1 MSHAMKVSFESI
13 DYYYMIGTNIAYYR
27 RLAGLTQAQLA
38 EKVGVSRV
46 HISFIEAPNMVR
58 PFSIEL
64 LFKIA
69 KALHVEPA
77 KLLKM
82 REGPNNS

>member
-38 EKVGVSRV
+38 ERVGVTRV
-46 HISFIEAPNMVR
+46 HVSAIESPNTATAC
-58 PFSIEL
+58 SIEL
-64 LFKIA
+64 LFRIA
-69 KALHVEPA
+69 AALQVPPY
-77 KLLKM
+77 KLLKS
-82 REGPNNS
+82 R

>member
-38 EKVGVSRV
+38 ERVGVTRV
-46 HISFIEAPNMVR
+46 HVSAIESPNTATAC
-58 PFSIEL
+58 SIEL
-64 LFKIA
+64 LFRIA
-69 KALHVEPA
+69 AALQEPPY
-77 KLLKM
+77 KLLKS
-82 REGPNNS
+82 R

>member
-46 HISFIEAPNMVR
+46 HC
-58 PFSIEL
+58 L
-64 LFKIA
+64 LYTSPSPRDI
-69 KALHVEPA
+69 
-77 KLLKM
+77 
-82 REGPNNS
+82 

>member
-13 DYYYMIGTNIAYYR
+13 DYYYMIGTNMAYYR

-46 HISFIEAPNMVR
+46 HISFIEAR
-58 PFSIEL
+58 ASRI
-64 LFKIA
+64 
-69 KALHVEPA
+69 
-77 KLLKM
+77 
-82 REGPNNS
+82 

>member
-38 EKVGVSRV
+38 ERVGVTRV
-46 HISFIEAPNMVR
+46 HVSGIESPNTATAC
-58 PFSIEL
+58 SIEL
-64 LFKIA
+64 LFRIA
-69 KALHVEPA
+69 AALQVPPY
-77 KLLKM
+77 KLLKS
-82 REGPNNS
+82 R

>member
-38 EKVGVSRV
+38 ERVGVTRV
-46 HISFIEAPNMVR
+46 HVSAIESPNTATAR
-58 PFSIEL
+58 SIEL
-64 LFKIA
+64 LFRIA
-69 KALHVEPA
+69 AALQVPPY
-77 KLLKM
+77 KLLKS
-82 REGPNNS
+82 R